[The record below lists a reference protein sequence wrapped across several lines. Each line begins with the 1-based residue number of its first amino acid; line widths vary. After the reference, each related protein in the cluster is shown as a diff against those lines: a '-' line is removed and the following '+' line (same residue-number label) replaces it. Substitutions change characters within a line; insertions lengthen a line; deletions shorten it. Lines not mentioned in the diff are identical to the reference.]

1 MPCTLCGSKNV
12 RILKGE
18 IAVRYP
24 GLERTD
30 GPAVWVFPELVLCLD
45 CDEALLAVPG
55 AALHLS
61 GKLIRYE
68 KIELDARPSCG
79 QIAAGA

>member
-1 MPCTLCGSKNV
+1 MPCPSCGSNNV
-12 RILKGE
+12 RIFKGE

-30 GPAVWVFPELVLCLD
+30 GPPVWVFPELVLCLD
-45 CDEALLAVPG
+45 CDNALFAVPG
-55 AALHLS
+55 ARLHLS
-61 GKLIRYE
+61 AKLIHCE
-68 KIELDARPSCG
+68 KIGPDARPGCG